1 MNIKSLHKKGNT
13 LEVTM
18 NDGSDPT
25 IIIFTFDDI
34 RAIVRHYFRYF
45 IKLGI

>member
-1 MNIKSLHKKGNT
+1 MNIREINKVGT
-13 LEVTM
+13 TVEVTM

-25 IIIFTFDDI
+25 IIVFTKDDL
-34 RAIVRHYFRYF
+34 RALVRHYFRYF